1 MIMDIETTN
10 KIGKIAFSLQ
20 AVADLAGDTVTA
32 VYGVVGLVDKK
43 KITKPIVEFLKQGD
57 YADGV
62 SVKKNKTGYDV
73 SLYLVLSK
81 DVRIAEV
88 VCEVQKQVSY
98 ILGKSFGIPFKV
110 VNVYVQAVR

>member
-1 MIMDIETTN
+1 MDIETTN
-10 KIGKIAFSLQ
+10 KIGKIDFSLQ

-81 DVRIAEV
+81 DVKIAEV